1 MTRANRTNPP
11 ADRSPQNQ
19 RARKSA
25 LKSRIDT
32 EGAEAAFDALL
43 RVCRDP
49 KASAQALASAGG
61 AIFRAAGLFEK
72 DEGGGTKEP
81 HEMSPQEIQER
92 IDWLRSR
99 HSIGFA
105 DGEDGDPNGV
115 FG

>member
-1 MTRANRTNPP
+1 MTRANRTNTS
-11 ADRSPQNQ
+11 ADQSPQNQ

-43 RVCRDP
+43 RVCRDD

-72 DEGGGTKEP
+72 DEDGSRGKEP
-81 HEMSPQEIQER
+81 YEMTYHELQER
-92 IDWLRSR
+92 VEWLRENQMVI
-99 HSIGFA
+99 HTK
-105 DGEDGDPNGV
+105 GV
-115 FG
+115 FD